1 MYYALVMIAVMIFG
15 GCFFLNDAYRKE
27 RGSSIVSSMEAAFVG
42 SVAGIIV
49 LLAVSGFDFQ
59 ATPFTL
65 CIAFISALC
74 GVVFTWCSFKA
85 LDRVNLSVY
94 SVFSM
99 LGGMALPF
107 FQGILFYRESITVAK
122 VICVIFICI
131 ALVLTLSKDR
141 KGGGTL
147 YYIGIFV
154 LNGMSGVLS
163 KIFTSSNF
171 EKTNAEWYSIWGAVF
186 TAAISGILW
195 LCLTKKAG
203 LPRFTWKAFTYSAV
217 NGSVNR
223 IANFLLVLALVH
235 IDASVQY
242 PLITGGVMIVS
253 TLICYFGRNKPTK
266 KELLSVLMAFIGML
280 SLFLIKI

>member
-1 MYYALVMIAVMIFG
+1 MYYLLVMIAVVIFG

-42 SVAGIIV
+42 SVAGIVV

-65 CIAFISALC
+65 LIAFIAALC
-74 GVVFTWCSFKA
+74 GIGFTWCSFKA
-85 LDRVNLSVY
+85 LERVNLSVY

-107 FQGILFYRESITVAK
+107 FQGILFYNESITVAK

-131 ALVLTLSKDR
+131 ALALTLSKDR

-147 YYIGIFV
+147 YYAGIFV

-163 KIFTSSNF
+163 KIFTASDF
-171 EKTNAEWYSIWGAVF
+171 EKTNAEWFSIWGAIF
-186 TAAISGILW
+186 TAALSGILW
-195 LCLTKKAG
+195 LLLVKKSG
-203 LPRFTWKAFTYSAV
+203 LPRCTWKAFTYSAV

-253 TLICYFGRNKPTK
+253 TLICFFGKNKPTK
-266 KELLSVLMAFIGML
+266 KDLLSVLMAFIGML
-280 SLFLIKI
+280 ALFLIKI

>member
-1 MYYALVMIAVMIFG
+1 MYYLLVMIAVVIFG

-74 GVVFTWCSFKA
+74 GLGFTWCSFKA
-85 LDRVNLSVY
+85 LERVNLSVY

-107 FQGILFYRESITVAK
+107 LQGIFFYNESITLAK
-122 VICVIFICI
+122 IICVVFICI
-131 ALVLTLSKDR
+131 ALALTVSKDR
-141 KGGGTL
+141 QRGGAL
-147 YYIGIFV
+147 YYAGIFI

-163 KIFTSSNF
+163 KIFTASAL
-171 EKTNAEWYSIWGAVF
+171 EKTNAEWFSIWGAVF
-186 TAAISGILW
+186 TAALSGILW
-195 LCLTKKAG
+195 LLLAKKAG
-203 LPRFTWKAFTYSAV
+203 LPRYTWKAFAYSAV

-223 IANFLLVLALVH
+223 VANFLLVLSLVH

-242 PLITGGVMIVS
+242 PLITGGVMIIS
-253 TLICYFGRNKPTK
+253 TLICFFGQNKPTK
-266 KELLSVLMAFIGML
+266 KEILSVVMAFLGML
-280 SLFLIKI
+280 ALFLIKF